1 MADNK
6 ITEGTERLLEHLRY
20 GERNAKTQNELAG
33 EMGVT
38 PLSVRQMVHTA
49 KVIDHIVI
57 CNYRDGYGYFLPETQ
72 DEVFRM
78 YKMTVRMGRAVFN
91 QVNDMLHAM
100 EMGGQMSLADIV
112 AETEA
117 I

>member
-6 ITEGTERLLEHLRY
+6 ILESTEQLILHLKY
-20 GERNAKTQNELAG
+20 GERNAKTQEELAR

-38 PLSVRQMVHTA
+38 PLSVRRMVHTA

-91 QVNDMLHAM
+91 QVNDLLHAM
-100 EMGGQMSLADIV
+100 EMGGQMTLADIV